1 MKSISIALL
10 SFLLSIA
17 WMNAHSAFN
26 TYQFDDPVKE
36 KRFDKLINELRC
48 TVCQNQTIAGSNAD
62 LAKDL
67 RDKVYKMVQ
76 EGKTEQQIKDFMVE
90 RFTDFVLYR
99 PPVKK
104 STYLLWGGPFVL
116 LGLAL
121 VFLIVQIRKRIQAP
135 AIEVNEHQ
143 HQRIQELLKTEQKD
157 KQND

>member
-1 MKSISIALL
+1 MKAISIA
-10 SFLLSIA
+10 FFTILLSIA
-17 WMNAHSAFN
+17 SVNALSAFN

-76 EGKTEQQIKDFMVE
+76 DGKTEQQVKDFMVE

-104 STYLLWGGPFVL
+104 STYLLWGGPFIL

-121 VFLIVQIRKRIQAP
+121 VFLVIQIRKRIHAP
-135 AIEVNEHQ
+135 AVEIDEHQ
-143 HQRIQELLKTEQKD
+143 HQRIQEMLNTEPKD